1 MTVTLLVLGL
11 IVFLGA
17 HAFSMARQQRAVV
30 VAKIGAGPYKGLYSL
45 VSLIGIVLI
54 SIGYGQYRQTGY
66 IPVWDPPVWT
76 RHLAL
81 LLVWFAFVC
90 LAAAYLPGRIKR
102 ALKHPMLVGVKVWAM
117 AHLLANGD
125 LGSIILFGSF
135 LAWAVAARISVKR
148 RDEAVPHGAP
158 LKPPSGF
165 RNDALAIVIGT
176 VAYIAFVVWLHPA
189 LIGVLVLP
197 TSGS

>member
-30 VAKIGAGPYKGLYSL
+30 VAKIGAGPYQGLYSL

-189 LIGVLVLP
+189 LIGVPVLP
-197 TSGS
+197 TRG

>member
-1 MTVTLLVLGL
+1 MTLLVLGL

-189 LIGVLVLP
+189 LIGVPVLP
-197 TSGS
+197 TRG

>member
-1 MTVTLLVLGL
+1 MTLLILGL
-11 IVFLGA
+11 IVFLGM
-17 HAFSMARQQRAVV
+17 HSFSMARGRRA
-30 VAKIGAGPYKGLYSL
+30 ALIGQLGQGPYKGLYSL
-45 VSLIGIVLI
+45 VSLVGIVLV
-54 SIGYGQYRQTGY
+54 SIGYGQYRQAGY

-81 LLVWFAFVC
+81 LLVWVAFV
-90 LAAAYLPGRIKR
+90 AFVAAYLPGQIKHR
-102 ALKHPMLVGVKVWAM
+102 LKHPMLAGVKIWAL

-158 LKPPSGF
+158 LEPPSGF

-176 VAYIAFVVWLHPA
+176 VAYMAFVVWLHPA
-189 LIGVLVLP
+189 LIGVPVLP
-197 TSGS
+197 MRG